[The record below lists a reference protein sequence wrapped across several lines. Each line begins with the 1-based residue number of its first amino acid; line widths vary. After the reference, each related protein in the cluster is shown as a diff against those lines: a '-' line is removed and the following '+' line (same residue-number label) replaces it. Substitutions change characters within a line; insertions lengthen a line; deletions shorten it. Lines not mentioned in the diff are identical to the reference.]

1 MKKKLFAML
10 MAAAMVFGMT
20 ACGSGESADTTAET
34 TGDEA
39 QLEDFSDCAGLVP
52 RCGTC
57 LPV

>member
-34 TGDEA
+34 TGEET
-39 QLEDFSDCAGLVP
+39 QLEDFSIVLDLS
-52 RCGTC
+52 
-57 LPV
+57 LIHI